1 MDWLS
6 KIPPMIS
13 AMAFGYGVGMAAPEA
28 AFDHLR
34 AAVEVPVRRPLGA
47 VRASRAPVNL
57 PPHAHADFGATSFSE
72 PPEAPRQ
79 ATRWSPTS
87 AAGDETPEL
96 ERLRELEGPTCKIE
110 DRRADGFMAD
120 RYADDEP
127 PRRRTRARRGVDRG
141 AYDERDDELGEAGR
155 DDELDEAGRE
165 ALSRLQLPDF
175 RVAISRRALKYVR
188 FLTRTN
194 PGRDMF
200 EAWLKRSGRYQELVV
215 ETLREWRLPEDLIWV
230 AMIESGFDPRA
241 KSPAGAVGLWQ
252 FMRTTGGVY
261 GLEVDKYQDLRR
273 DPLRASRAAAHHLR
287 DLHQR
292 FGSWD
297 LALAAYNMG
306 YEQLL
311 DAIDR
316 TGTTDFNELSR
327 QKAIPTE
334 TANYVPKI
342 VAAALVADNLELYGF
357 GDIETYKPLQFAEL
371 SVPGGASLDVVARSA
386 GIGLTALRNYNPH
399 LLGKFVP
406 PGREQVVYVPA
417 DALSRARAALPAMLD
432 QSDRITDADVL
443 APDDLIGLGG
453 NDRRRDHFDA
463 WSDEENR
470 LSLLPKPKRR
480 SLRSV
485 LGGRREDAPRA
496 DVALEGVRE
505 EFAPRRVDRETVM
518 YRVGAGDSLIAIA
531 KQFAIDIDD
540 LARDNGIDAEDTL
553 REGTLLRMQVKR
565 AVLQRKQR
573 AAASQSAAPDEEAA
587 PVELPKRR
595 SKKPA
600 TTASDSDKG

>member
-13 AMAFGYGVGMAAPEA
+13 ALAFGYGLGMAAPET
-28 AFDHLR
+28 AFDHVRSAVAAPGGARPELAGPGLR
-34 AAVEVPVRRPLGA
+34 KAAPA
-47 VRASRAPVNL
+47 
-57 PPHAHADFGATSFSE
+57 PHAHAGYGPTARRE
-72 PPEAPRQ
+72 EPRQ
-79 ATRWSPTS
+79 ATRW
-87 AAGDETPEL
+87 ARGRADGDEAPEL
-96 ERLRELEGPTCKIE
+96 SRLREVDGLTCKVE
-110 DRRADGFMAD
+110 DPRADGFRAD
-120 RYADDEP
+120 RFADEEAA
-127 PRRRTRARRGVDRG
+127 PRHDA
-141 AYDERDDELGEAGR
+141 EDD
-155 DDELDEAGRE
+155 DDLDDAGRE

-188 FLTRTN
+188 FFTRTN

-200 EAWLKRSGRYQELVV
+200 ETWMKRSGRYQEMML
-215 ETLREWRLPEDLIWV
+215 ETLRERQLPEDLIWV

-252 FMRTTGGVY
+252 FMRSTGAVY

-273 DPLRASRAAAHHLR
+273 DPVRATRAAAHHLK
-287 DLHQR
+287 DLYQR

-327 QKAIPTE
+327 QQAVPLE

-357 GDIETYKPLQFAEL
+357 GDVESYKPMQAAEL
-371 SVPGGASLDVVARSA
+371 SVPGGVSLDVVARAA
-386 GIGLTALRNYNPH
+386 GISATALRNHNPH
-399 LLGKFVP
+399 LLAKFLP
-406 PGREQVVYVPA
+406 PGREQTVYIPPES
-417 DALSRARAALPAMLD
+417 LSRARAALPAMLD
-432 QSDRITDADVL
+432 GAERETDADVL
-443 APDDLIGLGG
+443 APNDLIGLGG
-453 NDRRRDHFDA
+453 DERKRDRFGSWD
-463 WSDEENR
+463 DEESR

-485 LGGRREDAPRA
+485 LRGHVENTPRA
-496 DVALEGVRE
+496 DISHDGVAD
-505 EFAPRRVDRETVM
+505 EFRPRRGDRETVM
-518 YRVGAGDSLIAIA
+518 YRVGAGESLIAIA

-540 LARDNGIDAEDTL
+540 LATDNGIDAEDTL
-553 REGTLLRMQVKR
+553 REGTLLRLQVKR
-565 AVLQRKQR
+565 SILERKQR
-573 AAASQSAAPDEEAA
+573 AAASQAAAPDDTG
-587 PVELPKRR
+587 PPLELPKKRR
-595 SKKPA
+595 KKAAKVEPEA
-600 TTASDSDKG
+600 DNG

>member
-1 MDWLS
+1 MKERERGKRMDWLS

-13 AMAFGYGVGMAAPEA
+13 ALAFGYGLGMAAPEA
-28 AFDHLR
+28 AFDR
-34 AAVEVPVRRPLGA
+34 VRNAVDAPGRKP
-47 VRASRAPVNL
+47 ASVATTRMSS
-57 PPHAHADFGATSFSE
+57 PPHAHAGWGPTGPLPKLPAR
-72 PPEAPRQ
+72 PV
-79 ATRWSPTS
+79 TRSSRSS
-87 AAGDETPEL
+87 ADGDETAEL
-96 ERLRELEGPTCKIE
+96 TRLRELDGPTCKLADKRGGPELPDE
-110 DRRADGFMAD
+110 DEEAHGRAPSDG
-120 RYADDEP
+120 E
-127 PRRRTRARRGVDRG
+127 
-141 AYDERDDELGEAGR
+141 
-155 DDELDEAGRE
+155 DDELDDAGRE

-200 EAWLKRSGRYQELVV
+200 ETWLKRSGRYQETVV
-215 ETLREWRLPEDLIWV
+215 ETLREWHLPEDLIWV

-252 FMRTTGGVY
+252 FMKSTGSVY
-261 GLEVDKYQDLRR
+261 GLEVDKYQDQRR
-273 DPLRASRAAAHHLR
+273 DPVRASRAAAHHLR

-327 QKAIPTE
+327 QHAIPAE

-357 GDIETYKPLQFAEL
+357 GDVDAYKPLHSAEL
-371 SVPGGASLDVVARSA
+371 SVPGGVGVDVIARAA
-386 GIGLTALRNYNPH
+386 GIGVTALRNFNPH
-399 LLGKFVP
+399 LVGKFVP
-406 PGREQVVYVPA
+406 PGTEQTVYIPA
-417 DALSRARAALPAMLD
+417 DTLSRARAALPAMLD
-432 QSDRITDADVL
+432 QADRVTDADVL

-453 NDRRRDHFDA
+453 SEHKKRDRFDN
-463 WSDEENR
+463 WSEEESR
-470 LSLLPKPKRR
+470 LTFLPKPRRR
-480 SLRSV
+480 SLRT
-485 LGGRREDAPRA
+485 LLRGREDAPRA
-496 DVALEGVRE
+496 EVSFDGVAE
-505 EFAPRRVDRETVM
+505 EFAPRRSDRETVM
-518 YRVGAGDSLIAIA
+518 YRVGQGDSLIAIA

-553 REGTLLRMQVKR
+553 REGTLLRLQVKR
-565 AVLQRKQR
+565 SILERRQR
-573 AAASQSAAPDEEAA
+573 ASAGQEASGEDSSVPL
-587 PVELPKRR
+587 ELPKRKK
-595 SKKPA
+595 KKPRHA
-600 TTASDSDKG
+600 EGDDVDNG

>member
-1 MDWLS
+1 
-6 KIPPMIS
+6 
-13 AMAFGYGVGMAAPEA
+13 
-28 AFDHLR
+28 
-34 AAVEVPVRRPLGA
+34 
-47 VRASRAPVNL
+47 
-57 PPHAHADFGATSFSE
+57 
-72 PPEAPRQ
+72 
-79 ATRWSPTS
+79 
-87 AAGDETPEL
+87 
-96 ERLRELEGPTCKIE
+96 
-110 DRRADGFMAD
+110 
-120 RYADDEP
+120 
-127 PRRRTRARRGVDRG
+127 
-141 AYDERDDELGEAGR
+141 
-155 DDELDEAGRE
+155 
-165 ALSRLQLPDF
+165 
-175 RVAISRRALKYVR
+175 VR

-200 EAWLKRSGRYQELVV
+200 ETWLKRSGRYQEVV
-215 ETLREWRLPEDLIWV
+215 LETLREWRLPEDLIWV

-273 DPLRASRAAAHHLR
+273 DPLRATRAAAHHLR

-327 QKAIPTE
+327 QRAIPTE

-357 GDIETYKPLQFAEL
+357 GDVESYKPMQVAEL
-371 SVPGGASLDVVARSA
+371 SVPGGTSLDVVARSA

-406 PGREQVVYVPA
+406 PGREHTVYVPA
-417 DALSRARAALPAMLD
+417 EALSRARAALPAMLD
-432 QSDRITDADVL
+432 QGDRITDADVL

-453 NDRRRDHFDA
+453 NDRKRDQFDT
-463 WSDEENR
+463 WNDEESR

-485 LGGRREDAPRA
+485 LRGRDDDAPRA
-496 DVALEGVRE
+496 DVALDGVAD
-505 EFAPRRVDRETVM
+505 EFAPRRSDRETVM
-518 YRVGAGDSLIAIA
+518 YRVGSGDSLIAIA
-531 KQFAIDIDD
+531 KQFAIDVDD
-540 LARDNGIDAEDTL
+540 LARDNGIDAEDTI
-553 REGTLLRMQVKR
+553 REGTLLRLQVKR
-565 AVLQRKQR
+565 AVLERKQR
-573 AAASQSAAPDEEAA
+573 AAASQGAAQDDAGVPL
-587 PVELPKRR
+587 ELPKKR
-595 SKKPA
+595 KKK
-600 TTASDSDKG
+600 ASPTVRLDDESDNG

>member
-1 MDWLS
+1 
-6 KIPPMIS
+6 MIS
-13 AMAFGYGVGMAAPEA
+13 ALAFGYGVGMAAPEA
-28 AFDHLR
+28 AFDR
-34 AAVEVPVRRPLGA
+34 VRSAVAVPVRKPLVPARGGLTPTGA
-47 VRASRAPVNL
+47 A
-57 PPHAHADFGATSFSE
+57 PHAHGGWGPTAESL
-72 PPEAPRQ
+72 APARPDRQ
-79 ATRWSPTS
+79 ATRWSRTP
-87 AAGDETPEL
+87 ADGEETPEL
-96 ERLRELEGPTCKIE
+96 ERLREIDGPTCKIE

-120 RYADDEP
+120 RYADEEREP
-127 PRRRTRARRGVDRG
+127 GEARRPR
-141 AYDERDDELGEAGR
+141 EGEAR
-155 DDELDEAGRE
+155 DSDADDELDDAGRE

-200 EAWLKRSGRYQELVV
+200 ETWLKRSGRYQEVV
-215 ETLREWRLPEDLIWV
+215 LETLREWRLPEDLIWV

-252 FMRTTGGVY
+252 FMRTTGSVY

-273 DPLRASRAAAHHLR
+273 DPLRATRAAAHHLR

-327 QKAIPTE
+327 QRAIPNE

-357 GDIETYKPLQFAEL
+357 GDIETYKPLQTAEL
-371 SVPGGASLDVVARSA
+371 SVPGGTSLEVVARAS
-386 GIGLTALRNYNPH
+386 GIGATALRNFNPH

-406 PGREQVVYVPA
+406 PGREHSVYIPA
-417 DALSRARAALPAMLD
+417 DALSRARAALPVMLD
-432 QSDRITDADVL
+432 QGDRVTDADVL

-453 NDRRRDHFDA
+453 NDRKRDHFDT
-463 WSDEENR
+463 WNDEENR

-485 LGGRREDAPRA
+485 LRGTDEEAPRA
-496 DVALEGVRE
+496 DVALDGVAD
-505 EFAPRRVDRETVM
+505 EFAPRRSDRETVM

-540 LARDNGIDAEDTL
+540 LARD
-553 REGTLLRMQVKR
+553 
-565 AVLQRKQR
+565 
-573 AAASQSAAPDEEAA
+573 
-587 PVELPKRR
+587 
-595 SKKPA
+595 
-600 TTASDSDKG
+600 